1 MMFRRGYNG
10 FSNGF
15 GFGSGFMHGGLDII
29 MMVAFILLTVI
40 AVIYF
45 VNRTNHRQPR
55 NEALE
60 SLKMRFAKGEI
71 SEEDYLKRKNII
83 D

>member
-45 VNRTNHRQPR
+45 VNRTNHQQPR